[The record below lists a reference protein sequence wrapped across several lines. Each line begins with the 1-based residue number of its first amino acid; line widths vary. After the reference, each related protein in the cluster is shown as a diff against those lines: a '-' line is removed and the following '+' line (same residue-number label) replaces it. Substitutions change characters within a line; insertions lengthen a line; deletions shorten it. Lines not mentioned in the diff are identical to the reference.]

1 METRIVISTY
11 RILKGMT
18 PGQLAAKMHVTVD
31 EVIRWERGETM
42 PDLETLQRLS
52 KVLRVSVS
60 TLQGKRRER
69 FCQSCGM
76 QVTPATMGTE
86 ADGSLNKKYCHLC
99 YEDGKFTYDRME
111 DAVEF
116 FVSMCTDESEEEKE
130 RIRAYFV
137 AKISKLERWKNSGG
151 LA

>member
-1 METRIVISTY
+1 METRIVISIY
-11 RILKGMT
+11 RVLKGMT
-18 PGQLAAKMHVTVD
+18 PEQLAAKMYVTVD
-31 EVIRWERGETM
+31 EVIRWENGETV
-42 PDLETLQRLS
+42 PDLEALQRLS
-52 KVLRVSVS
+52 KVLRISVS

-69 FCQSCGM
+69 FWQSCGI

-86 ADGSLNKKYCHLC
+86 ADGFLNKKYCHLC

-111 DAVEF
+111 EAVEA
-116 FVSMCTDESEEEKE
+116 FVSIGPDEMKEERE

-137 AKISKLERWKNSGG
+137 AKLSKLECWKNSGG